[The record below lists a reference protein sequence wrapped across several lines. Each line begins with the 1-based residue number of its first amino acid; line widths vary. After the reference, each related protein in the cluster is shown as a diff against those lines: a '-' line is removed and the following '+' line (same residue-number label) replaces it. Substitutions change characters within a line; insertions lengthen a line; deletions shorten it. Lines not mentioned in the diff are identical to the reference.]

1 MKGRGGYDIRLRR
14 RREIEALA
22 QDNGAAETDD
32 YPRYLVLWAQ
42 ALPENADRM
51 IGILRNA
58 SRRMGHEITEDEA
71 RDIIEEARSTSRPR
85 TPDGW
90 ARALGLTYARRQR
103 IGITT
108 IGAIDVTKRQRA
120 RLRKL
125 RKRERHRQRR
135 QALGATPRTQ
145 SLSTLKPW
153 AAESISRRTWERRRR
168 ADANSNPAIGRDA
181 NSNPALLLSLARN
194 CVNVVREHPRRAVM
208 ARAGTTRHISPCPER
223 RTGCTRVRRP
233 RLPGA

>member
-1 MKGRGGYDIRLRR
+1 MKGRGGYDIRRRR
-14 RREIEALA
+14 RREIEALV
-22 QDNGAAETDD
+22 QDLGPAEID
-32 YPRYLVLWAQ
+32 YPRHLVLWAQ

-108 IGAIDVTKRQRA
+108 IGAIDVSRLQRTH
-120 RLRKL
+120 LRKL
-125 RKRERHRQRR
+125 RERERYRQRR

-145 SLSTLKPW
+145 SLSALKPW
-153 AAESISRRTWERRRR
+153 AAEGISRRTWERRRR
-168 ADANSNPAIGRDA
+168 ADANSNVAIARDA
-181 NSNPALLLSLARN
+181 NSNVALLLTSPRN
-194 CVNVVREHPRRAVM
+194 CVNVRKRA
-208 ARAGTTRHISPCPER
+208 
-223 RTGCTRVRRP
+223 
-233 RLPGA
+233 L

>member
-1 MKGRGGYDIRLRR
+1 MKGRGGYDIRRRR
-14 RREIEALA
+14 RREIEALV

-51 IGILRNA
+51 IGSLRNA
-58 SRRMGHEITEDEA
+58 SRRMWHEITEDEA

-103 IGITT
+103 IGVTT
-108 IGAIDVTKRQRA
+108 IGSIDVTKRQRTH
-120 RLRKL
+120 LRKL
-125 RKRERHRQRR
+125 RERERHRQRR

-145 SLSTLKPW
+145 SLSALKPW
-153 AAESISRRTWERRRR
+153 AAEGISRRTWERRRR
-168 ADANSNPAIGRDA
+168 ADANSNVAIVRDA
-181 NSNPALLLSLARN
+181 NTNEALLLTSPRN
-194 CVNVVREHPRRAVM
+194 CVNVRKRA
-208 ARAGTTRHISPCPER
+208 P
-223 RTGCTRVRRP
+223 
-233 RLPGA
+233 

>member
-14 RREIEALA
+14 RREIEALV
-22 QDNGAAETDD
+22 QDVGAAETDD

-58 SRRMGHEITEDEA
+58 SRRMRHEITEDEA
-71 RDIIEEARSTSRPR
+71 RDIIEKARSTSRPR

-135 QALGATPRTQ
+135 QARGATPRTQ

-168 ADANSNPAIGRDA
+168 ADANSNVAIARDA
-181 NSNPALLLSLARN
+181 NSNVALLLTSPRN
-194 CVNVVREHPRRAVM
+194 CVNVRKRA
-208 ARAGTTRHISPCPER
+208 T
-223 RTGCTRVRRP
+223 
-233 RLPGA
+233 

>member
-1 MKGRGGYDIRLRR
+1 MKGRGGYDIRRRR
-14 RREIEALA
+14 RREIEALV
-22 QDNGAAETDD
+22 QDLGAAEID
-32 YPRYLVLWAQ
+32 YPRHLVLWAQ

-135 QALGATPRTQ
+135 QARGATPRTQ

-168 ADANSNPAIGRDA
+168 ADANSNVAIARDA
-181 NSNPALLLSLARN
+181 NSNVALLLTSPRN
-194 CVNVVREHPRRAVM
+194 CVYVRKRA
-208 ARAGTTRHISPCPER
+208 T
-223 RTGCTRVRRP
+223 
-233 RLPGA
+233 

>member
-1 MKGRGGYDIRLRR
+1 MKGRGCYDIRRRR
-14 RREIEALA
+14 RREIEALVR
-22 QDNGAAETDD
+22 DIGAAETDE

-58 SRRMGHEITEDEA
+58 SLRMRHQITEDEA
-71 RDIIEEARSTSRPR
+71 RDIIEEARTTSRPR

-108 IGAIDVTKRQRA
+108 IGAIDVNKRQRTQ
-120 RLRKL
+120 LRKL
-125 RKRERHRQRR
+125 RAHERYRRRR

-145 SLSTLKPW
+145 SLSALKPW
-153 AAESISRRTWERRRR
+153 AAEGISRRTWERRRR
-168 ADANSNPAIGRDA
+168 ADANSNVAIARDA
-181 NSNPALLLSLARN
+181 NSNVALLLTSPRN
-194 CVNVVREHPRRAVM
+194 CVNVRKRA
-208 ARAGTTRHISPCPER
+208 P
-223 RTGCTRVRRP
+223 
-233 RLPGA
+233 

>member
-1 MKGRGGYDIRLRR
+1 MKGRGGYDIRRRR
-14 RREIEALA
+14 RREIEALV
-22 QDNGAAETDD
+22 QDIGAAETDE

-58 SRRMGHEITEDEA
+58 SLRMRHQITEDEA
-71 RDIIEEARSTSRPR
+71 RDIIEEARTTSRPR

-108 IGAIDVTKRQRA
+108 IGAIDVNKRQRTQ
-120 RLRKL
+120 LRKL
-125 RKRERHRQRR
+125 RAHERYRRRR

-145 SLSTLKPW
+145 SLSALKPW
-153 AAESISRRTWERRRR
+153 AAEGISRRTWERRRR
-168 ADANSNPAIGRDA
+168 ADANSNVAIARDA
-181 NSNPALLLSLARN
+181 NSNPALLFTLARN
-194 CVNVVREHPRRAVM
+194 CVNARKRA
-208 ARAGTTRHISPCPER
+208 P
-223 RTGCTRVRRP
+223 
-233 RLPGA
+233 

>member
-1 MKGRGGYDIRLRR
+1 MKGRGGYDIRRRR
-14 RREIEALA
+14 RREIEALV

-51 IGILRNA
+51 IGSLRNA
-58 SRRMGHEITEDEA
+58 SRRMWHEITEDEA

-103 IGITT
+103 IGVTT
-108 IGAIDVTKRQRA
+108 IGSIDVTKRQRTH
-120 RLRKL
+120 LRKL
-125 RKRERHRQRR
+125 RERERHRQRR

-145 SLSTLKPW
+145 SLSALKPW
-153 AAESISRRTWERRRR
+153 AAEGISRRTWERRRR
-168 ADANSNPAIGRDA
+168 ADANSNVAIVRDA
-181 NSNPALLLSLARN
+181 NTNVALLLTSPRN
-194 CVNVVREHPRRAVM
+194 CVNVRKRA
-208 ARAGTTRHISPCPER
+208 P
-223 RTGCTRVRRP
+223 
-233 RLPGA
+233 

>member
-1 MKGRGGYDIRLRR
+1 MKGRGGYDIRRRR
-14 RREIEALA
+14 RREIEALV

-85 TPDGW
+85 TSDGW

-108 IGAIDVTKRQRA
+108 IGAIDVNKRQRTH
-120 RLRKL
+120 LRKL
-125 RKRERHRQRR
+125 RERERHRQRR

-145 SLSTLKPW
+145 SLSALKPW
-153 AAESISRRTWERRRR
+153 AAEGISRRTWERRRR
-168 ADANSNPAIGRDA
+168 ADANPNVAISRDA
-181 NSNPALLLSLARN
+181 NSNVALLLTLPRN
-194 CVNVVREHPRRAVM
+194 CGNVRKRA
-208 ARAGTTRHISPCPER
+208 P
-223 RTGCTRVRRP
+223 
-233 RLPGA
+233 

>member
-1 MKGRGGYDIRLRR
+1 MKGRGGYDIRQRR
-14 RREIEALA
+14 RREIEALV
-22 QDNGAAETDD
+22 QDIGAAETDE

-58 SRRMGHEITEDEA
+58 SLRMRHQITEDEA
-71 RDIIEEARSTSRPR
+71 RDIIEEARTTSRPR

-108 IGAIDVTKRQRA
+108 IGAIDVNKRQRTQ
-120 RLRKL
+120 LRKL
-125 RKRERHRQRR
+125 RAHERYRRRR

-145 SLSTLKPW
+145 SLSALKPW
-153 AAESISRRTWERRRR
+153 AAEGISRRTWERRRR
-168 ADANSNPAIGRDA
+168 ADANSNVAMARDA
-181 NSNPALLLSLARN
+181 NSNVALLLTSPRN
-194 CVNVVREHPRRAVM
+194 CVNVRKRA
-208 ARAGTTRHISPCPER
+208 P
-223 RTGCTRVRRP
+223 
-233 RLPGA
+233 

>member
-1 MKGRGGYDIRLRR
+1 MKGRGGSDIRRR
-14 RREIEALA
+14 QRREIEALV

-90 ARALGLTYARRQR
+90 ARALGLTCARRQR

-108 IGAIDVTKRQRA
+108 IGAIDVNKRQRTH
-120 RLRKL
+120 LRKL
-125 RKRERHRQRR
+125 RENERYRRRR

-145 SLSTLKPW
+145 SLSALKPW
-153 AAESISRRTWERRRR
+153 AAEAISRRTWERRRR
-168 ADANSNPAIGRDA
+168 ADANSNVAIARDA
-181 NSNPALLLSLARN
+181 NSNVALLLTSPRN
-194 CVNVVREHPRRAVM
+194 CVNVRKRA
-208 ARAGTTRHISPCPER
+208 T
-223 RTGCTRVRRP
+223 
-233 RLPGA
+233 

>member
-1 MKGRGGYDIRLRR
+1 MKGRGGYDIRRRR
-14 RREIEALA
+14 RREIEALV
-22 QDNGAAETDD
+22 QDIGAAETDE

-58 SRRMGHEITEDEA
+58 SLRMRHQITEDEA
-71 RDIIEEARSTSRPR
+71 RDIIEEARTTSRPR

-108 IGAIDVTKRQRA
+108 IGAIDVNKRQRTQ
-120 RLRKL
+120 LRKL
-125 RKRERHRQRR
+125 RAHERYRRRR

-145 SLSTLKPW
+145 SLSALKPW
-153 AAESISRRTWERRRR
+153 AAEGISRRTWERRRR
-168 ADANSNPAIGRDA
+168 ADANSNV
-181 NSNPALLLSLARN
+181 ALLLTSPRN
-194 CVNVVREHPRRAVM
+194 CVNVRKRA
-208 ARAGTTRHISPCPER
+208 P
-223 RTGCTRVRRP
+223 
-233 RLPGA
+233 

>member
-1 MKGRGGYDIRLRR
+1 MKGRDGYDIRRRR
-14 RREIEALA
+14 RREIEALL

-108 IGAIDVTKRQRA
+108 IGAIDVSRLQRTH
-120 RLRKL
+120 LRKL
-125 RKRERHRQRR
+125 RERERYRQRR
-135 QALGATPRTQ
+135 QALGATPRTH
-145 SLSTLKPW
+145 SLSALKPW
-153 AAESISRRTWERRRR
+153 AAEGISRRTWERRRP
-168 ADANSNPAIGRDA
+168 ADANSNVAISRDA
-181 NSNPALLLSLARN
+181 NSNVALLLTSPRN
-194 CVNVVREHPRRAVM
+194 CVNVRKRA
-208 ARAGTTRHISPCPER
+208 P
-223 RTGCTRVRRP
+223 
-233 RLPGA
+233 

>member
-1 MKGRGGYDIRLRR
+1 MKGRGGYDIRRRR
-14 RREIEALA
+14 RREIEALVR
-22 QDNGAAETDD
+22 DIGAAETDE

-58 SRRMGHEITEDEA
+58 SLRMRHQITEDEA
-71 RDIIEEARSTSRPR
+71 RDIIEEARTTSRPR

-108 IGAIDVTKRQRA
+108 IGAIDVNKRQRTQ
-120 RLRKL
+120 LRKL
-125 RKRERHRQRR
+125 RAHERYRRRR

-145 SLSTLKPW
+145 SLSALKPW
-153 AAESISRRTWERRRR
+153 AAEGISRRTWERRRR
-168 ADANSNPAIGRDA
+168 ADANSNVAIARDA
-181 NSNPALLLSLARN
+181 NSNVALLLTSPRN
-194 CVNVVREHPRRAVM
+194 CVNVRKRA
-208 ARAGTTRHISPCPER
+208 P
-223 RTGCTRVRRP
+223 
-233 RLPGA
+233 

>member
-1 MKGRGGYDIRLRR
+1 MKGRGGYDIRRRR
-14 RREIEALA
+14 RREIEALV
-22 QDNGAAETDD
+22 QDIGAAETDE

-58 SRRMGHEITEDEA
+58 SLRMRHQITEDEA
-71 RDIIEEARSTSRPR
+71 RDIIEEARTTSRPR

-108 IGAIDVTKRQRA
+108 IGAIDVNKRQRTQ
-120 RLRKL
+120 LRKL
-125 RKRERHRQRR
+125 RAHERYRRRR

-145 SLSTLKPW
+145 SLSALKPW
-153 AAESISRRTWERRRR
+153 AAEGISRRTWERRRR
-168 ADANSNPAIGRDA
+168 VDANSNVAIARDA
-181 NSNPALLLSLARN
+181 NSNVALLLTSPRN
-194 CVNVVREHPRRAVM
+194 CVNVRKRA
-208 ARAGTTRHISPCPER
+208 P
-223 RTGCTRVRRP
+223 
-233 RLPGA
+233 

>member
-1 MKGRGGYDIRLRR
+1 MKGRGGYDIRRRR
-14 RREIEALA
+14 RREIEALV
-22 QDNGAAETDD
+22 QDIGAAETDE

-58 SRRMGHEITEDEA
+58 SLRMGHEIAEDEA

-108 IGAIDVTKRQRA
+108 IGAIDVNKRQRTQ
-120 RLRKL
+120 LRKL
-125 RKRERHRQRR
+125 RAHERYRRRR

-145 SLSTLKPW
+145 SFSALKPW
-153 AAESISRRTWERRRR
+153 AAEGISRRTWERRRR
-168 ADANSNPAIGRDA
+168 ADANSNVAIARDA
-181 NSNPALLLSLARN
+181 NSNVALLLTSPRN
-194 CVNVVREHPRRAVM
+194 CVNVRKRA
-208 ARAGTTRHISPCPER
+208 P
-223 RTGCTRVRRP
+223 
-233 RLPGA
+233 

>member
-1 MKGRGGYDIRLRR
+1 MKGRGGYDIRRRR
-14 RREIEALA
+14 RREIEALV
-22 QDNGAAETDD
+22 QDIGAAETDE

-108 IGAIDVTKRQRA
+108 IGAIDVNKRQRTQ
-120 RLRKL
+120 LRKL
-125 RKRERHRQRR
+125 RAHERYRRRR

-145 SLSTLKPW
+145 SLSALKPW
-153 AAESISRRTWERRRR
+153 AAEGISRRTWERRRR
-168 ADANSNPAIGRDA
+168 ADANSNVAIARDA
-181 NSNPALLLSLARN
+181 NSNVALLLTSPRN
-194 CVNVVREHPRRAVM
+194 CVNVRKRA
-208 ARAGTTRHISPCPER
+208 T
-223 RTGCTRVRRP
+223 
-233 RLPGA
+233 

>member
-1 MKGRGGYDIRLRR
+1 MKGRGGYDIRRRR
-14 RREIEALA
+14 RREIEALV
-22 QDNGAAETDD
+22 QDIGAADTDD

-108 IGAIDVTKRQRA
+108 IGAIDVSKLQRTH
-120 RLRKL
+120 LRKL
-125 RKRERHRQRR
+125 GERERYRQRR

-145 SLSTLKPW
+145 SLSALKPW
-153 AAESISRRTWERRRR
+153 AAEGISRRTWERRRR
-168 ADANSNPAIGRDA
+168 ADANSNVAISRDA
-181 NSNPALLLSLARN
+181 NSNVALLLTSPRN
-194 CVNVVREHPRRAVM
+194 CVNVRKRA
-208 ARAGTTRHISPCPER
+208 P
-223 RTGCTRVRRP
+223 
-233 RLPGA
+233 